1 MKGQG
6 VVGLLV
12 GLSILGGCAAGLEV
26 KPVQEEIR
34 QEEELARQIGD
45 QKAAETGRQLELE
58 QRFNEAVREEAARGK
73 ASVTQGDDELNIYL
87 SDDLIFSRE
96 NALQM
101 TAEGEM
107 TMERIG
113 AILREVPDVSI
124 DLEAATAFKP
134 YGKSEEA
141 TVRLNQQLDL
151 QLLKLAEYLEQK
163 IGLRPERIRLPA
175 EAAMGEKAKKEKKP
189 HLRIV
194 LIPTIK

>member
-26 KPVQEEIR
+26 KPVQEEIQ
-34 QEEELARQIGD
+34 QEEELGRQIGD
-45 QKAAETGRQLELE
+45 QKAAEKGRQLELE

-73 ASVTQGDDELNIYL
+73 ASVAQGDDELNLYL

-101 TAEGEM
+101 TAEGEK

-113 AILREVPDVSI
+113 AILREVLEVSVN
-124 DLEAATAFKP
+124 LEAATAFKP

-141 TVRLNQQLDL
+141 TVQLNQQLDL

-163 IGLRPERIRLPA
+163 IGLRPERILLPA
-175 EAAMGEKAKKEKKP
+175 EAAMGEKAKKEKEP
-189 HLRIV
+189 RLRIV
-194 LIPTIK
+194 LIPTVK